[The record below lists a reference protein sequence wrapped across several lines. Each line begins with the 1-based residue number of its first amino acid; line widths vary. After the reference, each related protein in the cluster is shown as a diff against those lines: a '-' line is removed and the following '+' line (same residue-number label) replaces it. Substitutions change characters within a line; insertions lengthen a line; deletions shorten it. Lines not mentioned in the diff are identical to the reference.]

1 MRLATGSAVLGL
13 FLFITLA
20 LRTVTPQLAAHPQV
34 GGGELLWKMMDADP
48 EEVWEGTITW
58 HEVGS
63 RSFDRDDSNSRKIDT
78 EHLLHTVNSTVEVRI
93 CGPLAS
99 MHLSGI
105 SKNRSDERS
114 YRKHRRNPVARCWDD
129 DPELR
134 HEGRFDDGSWL
145 PPDMMGA
152 SVAMSVDPATCG
164 LHGFEDAEE
173 RVNRQCLPKV
183 IYEAVLA
190 HELQHVR
197 QCQSDQA
204 AFGNTADFHSFA
216 RYEVEAHLV
225 GINHLKNYVENH
237 CQESGNLYNMSDVNA
252 RIARLEAWLG
262 H

>member
-63 RSFDRDDSNSRKIDT
+63 RSFDREDSNSRKIDT

-129 DPELR
+129 DPEQR
-134 HEGRFDDGSWL
+134 HEGRFDDFLDEETLSRPFYDTVPAL
-145 PPDMMGA
+145 PPSEQRKYGDA
-152 SVAMSVDPATCG
+152 PAGRSMLQPIPPDQYMIHLTAQVYTELNG
-164 LHGFEDAEE
+164 STLSS
-173 RVNRQCLPKV
+173 RS
-183 IYEAVLA
+183 LA
-190 HELQHVR
+190 
-197 QCQSDQA
+197 CPDS
-204 AFGNTADFHSFA
+204 
-216 RYEVEAHLV
+216 
-225 GINHLKNYVENH
+225 
-237 CQESGNLYNMSDVNA
+237 SGNPVF
-252 RIARLEAWLG
+252 
-262 H
+262 